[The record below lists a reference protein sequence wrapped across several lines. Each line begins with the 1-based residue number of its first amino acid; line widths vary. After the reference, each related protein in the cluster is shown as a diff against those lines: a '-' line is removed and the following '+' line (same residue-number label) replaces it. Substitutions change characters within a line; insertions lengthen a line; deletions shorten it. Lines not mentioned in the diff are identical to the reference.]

1 MKKEFTCIVCPNGC
15 TINAEYEENYEN
27 MRLEGA
33 LCKRGEAYVKQELT
47 DPRRTIASSV
57 LVGGG
62 ESDLVSV
69 RLTAPIPLG
78 GITEAMK
85 QITALKVQA
94 PVKAGDVLISNIL
107 GTDSDVIATR
117 TVEKT
122 P

>member
-15 TINAEYEENYEN
+15 TISAEYEENYEN

-33 LCKRGEAYVKQELT
+33 LCKRGEAYVRQELT

-57 LVGGG
+57 LVTGG

-78 GITEAMK
+78 GIREAMD
-85 QITALKVQA
+85 QIKALKAEA
-94 PVKAGDVLISNIL
+94 PVKAGDVLIRGIL

-117 TVEKT
+117 TVEKNG
-122 P
+122 